1 VSIPAIGAISP
12 TLPTLSAGS
21 STAVTG
27 TSGTGGT
34 GFASALTGAVD
45 NLQQLQSTSDTLN
58 IQAATGNLNDIQDAT
73 VAAAQVETT
82 VQLVSA
88 LRNEAV
94 QGFNQI
100 MNMGS

>member
-1 VSIPAIGAISP
+1 MSIPALSAITP
-12 TLPTLSAGS
+12 VLPTAATDQTSA
-21 STAVTG
+21 
-27 TSGTGGT
+27 TSGTGAT
-34 GFASALTGAVD
+34 SFATALTGAVD

-73 VAAAQVETT
+73 IAAAQVETT

-88 LRNEAV
+88 LRNQAV